1 ALVVEVGL
9 VGLVEREV
17 PVLAD
22 AHADEVERRLA
33 QQRLVPRGL
42 GLGVGCV
49 ALDVVDGGGRERLL
63 DALADPAAERRGV
76 VGVDADVLVDVER
89 GDVVPRD
96 VLLAQRLDERE
107 LRVAGGDDD
116 ARVPARLDGRADRL
130 GRPLGLGHTHLTLR
144 GVHLHGELSGGERA
158 GRLGHG
164 RSSCGDRVRTA
175 RPRAGC
181 NGTASGCGPL
191 APSTFTA
198 LRNTPRFHRTLEHPA
213 FTALWNTPPS
223 PHFLPRTAG
232 VWPTASPTS
241 TVRPRSTVRTRARR
255 RPTEP
260 PRPTVDLRERLRSRD
275 ACSAVVGPSSRRSGV
290 A

>member
-1 ALVVEVGL
+1 
-9 VGLVEREV
+9 
-17 PVLAD
+17 
-22 AHADEVERRLA
+22 
-33 QQRLVPRGL
+33 
-42 GLGVGCV
+42 
-49 ALDVVDGGGRERLL
+49 
-63 DALADPAAERRGV
+63 
-76 VGVDADVLVDVER
+76 
-89 GDVVPRD
+89 
-96 VLLAQRLDERE
+96 
-107 LRVAGGDDD
+107 
-116 ARVPARLDGRADRL
+116 RL
-130 GRPLGLGHTHLTLR
+130 GRPLGRGHTHLTLR

-290 A
+290 APAAARRAVEPKIGRASCRERG